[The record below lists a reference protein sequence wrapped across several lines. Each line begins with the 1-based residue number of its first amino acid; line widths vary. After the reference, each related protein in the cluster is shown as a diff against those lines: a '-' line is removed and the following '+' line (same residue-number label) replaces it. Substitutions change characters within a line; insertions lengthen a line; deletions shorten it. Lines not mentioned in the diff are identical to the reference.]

1 MCHNIPT
8 HDIMTKVTQIH
19 DIAPIKDMSTEY
31 SRLGDD
37 YILSRMTRRSDIR
50 ADMTLSLRF
59 SGVFMMLVRKGN
71 LTLDINLERQ
81 ELHPGS
87 LIIMGPQTIMG
98 VSEMQDDDI
107 DVYTLFISEKF
118 MHDVN
123 IDMNVLNLSHIS
135 HVPHRSPVLN
145 LTGDEC
151 DLLAHYFTLLHLNTN
166 VNTTEMYV
174 KSIARNL
181 VASVV
186 YQLLQFDAT
195 RTDKD
200 EIQRPLSRRL
210 SYVHEFLRLVQKYH
224 TQERSVGFYAGK
236 LFISPKYLSLVI
248 KEATGKSAAD
258 WIDDCVILEAKNM
271 LRFSGKNIQ
280 QVAYALNFTNQSS
293 FGKYFKHL
301 TGMSPSEFLRS

>member
-1 MCHNIPT
+1 
-8 HDIMTKVTQIH
+8 MTKVTQIN
-19 DIAPIKDMSTEY
+19 DLAPIQNMATEY

-37 YILSRMTRRSDIR
+37 YILSRLTRRSEIR
-50 ADMTLSLRF
+50 QDMSMSLRF
-59 SGVFMMLVRKGN
+59 SGVLIMLVCKGRMN
-71 LTLDINLERQ
+71 IELNLERH
-81 ELHPGS
+81 EIVPGS
-87 LIIMGPQTIMG
+87 LMVIGPQTILG
-98 VSEMQDDDI
+98 VNDVDDDDI
-107 DVYTLFISEKF
+107 DVYTLFISERF
-118 MHDVN
+118 LHDVN
-123 IDMNVLNLSHIS
+123 IDLNVLNQSNL
-135 HVPHRSPVLN
+135 PHTHTHGPVMT
-145 LTGDEC
+145 LTDQERA
-151 DLLAHYFTLLHLNTN
+151 LLAQYFTLLHLNTT

-174 KSIARNL
+174 KSISRNL

-186 YQLLQFDAT
+186 YQMLQFYSL
-195 RTDKD
+195 RKD
-200 EIQRPLSRRL
+200 HDEVQRPLSRRV
-210 SYVHEFLRLVQKYH
+210 SYVHEFMRLVQKYH

-258 WIDDCVILEAKNM
+258 WIDECVILEAKNM

>member
-1 MCHNIPT
+1 
-8 HDIMTKVTQIH
+8 
-19 DIAPIKDMSTEY
+19 MSTEY

-37 YILSRMTRRSDIR
+37 YILSRLTRHNEIR
-50 ADMTLSLRF
+50 QDMSLSLRF
-59 SGVFMMLVRKGN
+59 SGVMLLLVCKGRMS
-71 LTLDINLERQ
+71 LDINLERH
-81 ELHPGS
+81 ELAPGS
-87 LIIMGPQTIMG
+87 LMVIGSQTILG
-98 VSEMQDDDI
+98 VNEVCDEEI
-107 DVYTLFISEKF
+107 DVYTLFISERF
-118 MHDVN
+118 LHDVN
-123 IDMNVLNLSHIS
+123 IDLNVLGQSRMSHTQYSAPIMTLSEGEQA
-135 HVPHRSPVLN
+135 L
-145 LTGDEC
+145 LT
-151 DLLAHYFTLLHLNTN
+151 HYFTLLHLNTT

-174 KSIARNL
+174 KSISRNL

-186 YQLLQFDAT
+186 YQLLQFDSVRKNA
-195 RTDKD
+195 D
-200 EIQRPLSRRL
+200 EVQRPLSRRV
-210 SYVHEFLRLVQKYH
+210 SYVHEFMRLVHKYH

>member
-1 MCHNIPT
+1 
-8 HDIMTKVTQIH
+8 MTKVTQIH
-19 DIAPIKDMSTEY
+19 DIAPIKNISTEY

-37 YILSRMTRRSDIR
+37 YILSHMTRYNDI
-50 ADMTLSLRF
+50 AKDMTLSLRF
-59 SGVFMMLVRKGN
+59 NGVLMMLVRKGN
-71 LTLDINLERQ
+71 ISIDINLERQ
-81 ELHPGS
+81 ELRANS

-98 VSEMQDDDI
+98 VSEVEDEEI
-107 DVYTLFISEKF
+107 DVYTLFISERF

-123 IDMNVLNLSHIS
+123 IDMNVLNLSNVTR
-135 HVPHRSPVLN
+135 VPRRSPVLD
-145 LTGDEC
+145 LSQEES
-151 DLLAHYFTLLHLNTN
+151 DLLAQYLTLLHLNTTL
-166 VNTTEMYV
+166 NTTEMYV

-186 YQLLQFDAT
+186 YQLLQFNSLRD
-195 RTDKD
+195 DHD
-200 EIQRPLSRRL
+200 EPQRPLSRRV
-210 SYVHEFLRLVQKYH
+210 SYVHEFMSLIQKYH

-236 LFISPKYLSLVI
+236 LFISPKYLSLII

-280 QVAYALNFTNQSS
+280 QVAYSLNFTNQSS

>member
-1 MCHNIPT
+1 
-8 HDIMTKVTQIH
+8 MTKVTQIH
-19 DIAPIKDMSTEY
+19 DIAPIKNISTEY

-37 YILSRMTRRSDIR
+37 YILSHMTRYNDI
-50 ADMTLSLRF
+50 AKDMTLSLRF
-59 SGVFMMLVRKGN
+59 NGVLMMLVRKGN
-71 LTLDINLERQ
+71 ISIDINLERQ
-81 ELHPGS
+81 ELRANS

-98 VSEMQDDDI
+98 VSEVEDEEI
-107 DVYTLFISEKF
+107 DVYTLFISERF

-123 IDMNVLNLSHIS
+123 IDMNVLNLSNVTR
-135 HVPHRSPVLN
+135 VPRRSPVLD
-145 LTGDEC
+145 LSQEES
-151 DLLAHYFTLLHLNTN
+151 DLLAQYITLLHLNTTL
-166 VNTTEMYV
+166 NTTEMYV

-186 YQLLQFDAT
+186 YQLLQFNSLRD
-195 RTDKD
+195 DHD
-200 EIQRPLSRRL
+200 EPQRPLSRRV
-210 SYVHEFLRLVQKYH
+210 SYVHEFMSLIQKYH

-236 LFISPKYLSLVI
+236 LFISPKYLSLII

-280 QVAYALNFTNQSS
+280 QVAYSLNFTNQSS